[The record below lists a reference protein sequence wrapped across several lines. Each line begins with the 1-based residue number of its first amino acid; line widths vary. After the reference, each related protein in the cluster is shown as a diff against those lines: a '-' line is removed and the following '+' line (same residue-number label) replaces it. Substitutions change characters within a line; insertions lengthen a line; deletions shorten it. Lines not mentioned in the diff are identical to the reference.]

1 MCLVFWTSGFLLGLG
16 ITDGTGFDTMAFLA
30 AVEAELVVHPALTFF
45 CGNPAGRVSVG
56 ALVELGANPY
66 LPPRYVLGSLWV
78 LNQNTQH
85 GPTRSI

>member
-1 MCLVFWTSGFLLGLG
+1 MLNDVWTSLVNEVDATKKHYEELEVAMMMTNNHLNDG
-16 ITDGTGFDTMAFLA
+16 ISTLDARMNKGEDKL
-30 AVEAELVVHPALTFF
+30 
-45 CGNPAGRVSVG
+45 S
-56 ALVELGANPY
+56 LGANPY

>member
-1 MCLVFWTSGFLLGLG
+1 MSIGFGRSIKARDASSNTSEGLLE
-16 ITDGTGFDTMAFLA
+16 TR
-30 AVEAELVVHPALTFF
+30 
-45 CGNPAGRVSVG
+45 GREVTSVDSYQYP
-56 ALVELGANPY
+56 LGANPY